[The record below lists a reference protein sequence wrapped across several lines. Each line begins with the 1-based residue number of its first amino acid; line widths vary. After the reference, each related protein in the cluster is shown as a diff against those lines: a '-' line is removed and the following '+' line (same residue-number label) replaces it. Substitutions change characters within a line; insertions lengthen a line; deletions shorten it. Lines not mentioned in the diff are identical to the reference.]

1 MELRRQAFD
10 QREPN
15 PIELK
20 PGRFRDLGAAPY
32 FGGRTQ
38 LSDHARQQLE
48 AGLPKRSIRNTFAL
62 AAAPFTESCALRA
75 GTKVL

>member
-1 MELRRQAFD
+1 MRKQPLHRIFPAV
-10 QREPN
+10 P
-15 PIELK
+15 
-20 PGRFRDLGAAPY
+20 PY